1 MLKCLMMMTTNII
14 SLIAGINRKV
24 TYSLEGSSIFLLDRE
39 TGILSV
45 TQTLDRETRAMYNLT
60 VTATDH
66 GTPPLSTR
74 TNILVLVSGK
84 FFFKVGLLCVCIV
97 VDIRS
102 MLYIYSIYPGV
113 TVFLECVY
121 EKWVYMM
128 IMMM

>member
-1 MLKCLMMMTTNII
+1 MTMTTNFI
-14 SLIAGINRKV
+14 SLFAGINRKV

-84 FFFKVGLLCVCIV
+84 CVYIV
-97 VDIRS
+97 VDVMS
-102 MLYIYSIYPGV
+102 MVYI
-113 TVFLECVY
+113 
-121 EKWVYMM
+121 
-128 IMMM
+128 